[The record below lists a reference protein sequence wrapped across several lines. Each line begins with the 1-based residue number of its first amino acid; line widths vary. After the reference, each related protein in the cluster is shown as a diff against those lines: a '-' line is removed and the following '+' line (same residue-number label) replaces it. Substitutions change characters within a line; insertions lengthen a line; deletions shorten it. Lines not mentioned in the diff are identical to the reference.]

1 MKTSPSAARISRRR
15 FIAATAA
22 AVAAPTIIPAS
33 ALGKDDQPAP
43 SERIVVGIVGWGM
56 MGPGNTK
63 GLMAEKDCQV
73 VAACDLDK
81 RPLKQAVDAA
91 NSLSIK
97 SDAMNQALVQGK
109 PVDLHRVVLAQQEA
123 QISFD
128 LVMQMRDK
136 LVSAYQEILRMP
148 L

>member
-1 MKTSPSAARISRRR
+1 MDPIGAARMEI
-15 FIAATAA
+15 
-22 AVAAPTIIPAS
+22 
-33 ALGKDDQPAP
+33 G
-43 SERIVVGIVGWGM
+43 
-56 MGPGNTK
+56 
-63 GLMAEKDCQV
+63 
-73 VAACDLDK
+73 
-81 RPLKQAVDAA
+81 RPLGVPGATEAMGGTANASTGAAGAPGMPFQALLQQAVETA
-91 NSLSIK
+91 NALSLK

-109 PVDLHRVVLAQQEA
+109 PVDLHRVVMAQQEA

>member
-1 MKTSPSAARISRRR
+1 MESLRISPLEVGRSLGLPGG
-15 FIAATAA
+15 ISAPGATDAPGAAGGAA
-22 AVAAPTIIPAS
+22 GA
-33 ALGKDDQPAP
+33 
-43 SERIVVGIVGWGM
+43 
-56 MGPGNTK
+56 GPVK
-63 GLMAEKDCQV
+63 LPFQ
-73 VAACDLDK
+73 DL
-81 RPLKQAVDAA
+81 LKQAVDAA

>member
-1 MKTSPSAARISRRR
+1 MDSFRISPIEIGR
-15 FIAATAA
+15 
-22 AVAAPTIIPAS
+22 S
-33 ALGKDDQPAP
+33 LGVPGGAGGAGPIQ
-43 SERIVVGIVGWGM
+43 
-56 MGPGNTK
+56 GPG
-63 GLMAEKDCQV
+63 
-73 VAACDLDK
+73 AAGGAAGASPVTLPFQDL
-81 RPLKQAVDAA
+81 LKQAVETA

-97 SDAMNQALVQGK
+97 SDAMNNALVQGK

>member
-1 MKTSPSAARISRRR
+1 MDPLQISPIEIGRSLGVPGGVGGASPILPPGGVGGAAG
-15 FIAATAA
+15 
-22 AVAAPTIIPAS
+22 AAPVTVPFQDI
-33 ALGKDDQPAP
+33 
-43 SERIVVGIVGWGM
+43 
-56 MGPGNTK
+56 
-63 GLMAEKDCQV
+63 
-73 VAACDLDK
+73 
-81 RPLKQAVDAA
+81 LKQAVETA

-97 SDAMNQALVQGK
+97 SVAMNTALVQGK
-109 PVDLHRVVLAQQEA
+109 PVDLLRVVLAQQEA

>member
-1 MKTSPSAARISRRR
+1 MDSLRISPVELSR
-15 FIAATAA
+15 IG
-22 AVAAPTIIPAS
+22 APA
-33 ALGKDDQPAP
+33 GFRPAP
-43 SERIVVGIVGWGM
+43 AIQE
-56 MGPGNTK
+56 PG
-63 GLMAEKDCQV
+63 Q
-73 VAACDLDK
+73 AAGGAPVTAPFQDI
-81 RPLKQAVDAA
+81 LKQAVETA
-91 NSLSIK
+91 NQLSLR
-97 SDAMNQALVQGK
+97 SDAMNQALVQGR